1 MIEIE
6 IAGAGAGK
14 TYGLAEKLLFTTHEN
29 PNCNKIL
36 FAITFTNKAKI
47 KISETIIELQGF
59 IPKNIQ
65 IDTVHS
71 FLLNEIIFP
80 YSKFILNEVYTKA
93 VSIPLSNDEKLKNYK
108 KARLKEK
115 QIIHNEDVYQK
126 AKIIIDKKN
135 SKHSNK
141 KKKEKVDFVISHIK
155 AITDKI
161 FLDEVQDLDE
171 DAFRIFEILGINSIP
186 IYMIGDP
193 KQAIK
198 YPKAYEEFINICNQ
212 RNPEITKL
220 LPLNNKSR
228 RIPKELLI
236 HSNRFCPLDQCQTSL
251 SNIRGCAY
259 YISSDYIKLKEFIEQ
274 CTKTDC
280 LVYIEEKEG
289 IYHTH
294 KESKLHF
301 PITVEEKLR
310 EIIDF
315 VHYDVDLFIDSLLEF
330 LTTNVQTL
338 APKIVLNNFLK
349 GCRLTIESNEYAEL
363 IQSLERVI
371 VSKDGILV
379 SSIDAVKGLESEK
392 CLFILNENTL
402 KYFFSEN
409 LETEKYHNKIW
420 KKIYVAL
427 TRSSCELIFVLDK
440 DLLPKQDL
448 LLLKT
453 KFEKLGITDYQPIIF

>member
-1 MIEIE
+1 M
-6 IAGAGAGK
+6 
-14 TYGLAEKLLFTTHEN
+14 
-29 PNCNKIL
+29 
-36 FAITFTNKAKI
+36 
-47 KISETIIELQGF
+47 
-59 IPKNIQ
+59 
-65 IDTVHS
+65 
-71 FLLNEIIFP
+71 
-80 YSKFILNEVYTKA
+80 
-93 VSIPLSNDEKLKNYK
+93 
-108 KARLKEK
+108 
-115 QIIHNEDVYQK
+115 
-126 AKIIIDKKN
+126 
-135 SKHSNK
+135 
-141 KKKEKVDFVISHIK
+141 
-155 AITDKI
+155 
-161 FLDEVQDLDE
+161 
-171 DAFRIFEILGINSIP
+171 
-186 IYMIGDP
+186 
-193 KQAIK
+193 
-198 YPKAYEEFINICNQ
+198 
-212 RNPEITKL
+212 
-220 LPLNNKSR
+220 
-228 RIPKELLI
+228 
-236 HSNRFCPLDQCQTSL
+236 
-251 SNIRGCAY
+251 
-259 YISSDYIKLKEFIEQ
+259 
-274 CTKTDC
+274 
-280 LVYIEEKEG
+280 
-289 IYHTH
+289 
-294 KESKLHF
+294 
-301 PITVEEKLR
+301 R